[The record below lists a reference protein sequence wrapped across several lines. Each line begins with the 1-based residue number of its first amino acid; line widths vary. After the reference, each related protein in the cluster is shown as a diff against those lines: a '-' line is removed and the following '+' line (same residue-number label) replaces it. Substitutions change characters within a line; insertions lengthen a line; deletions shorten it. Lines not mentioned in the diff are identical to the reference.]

1 MACLGSAG
9 WPASHGASWGCSH
22 EQLTWL
28 EHLKRGTYKM
38 APWPVV
44 SAGVVASL
52 SLSVPLRAPLNLVVS
67 PYDLFVVQLD
77 FFQVPKLS
85 EEPFLKL

>member
-1 MACLGSAG
+1 
-9 WPASHGASWGCSH
+9 
-22 EQLTWL
+22 
-28 EHLKRGTYKM
+28 M

-44 SAGVVASL
+44 SAGVVALL

>member
-1 MACLGSAG
+1 M
-9 WPASHGASWGCSH
+9 
-22 EQLTWL
+22 T
-28 EHLKRGTYKM
+28 
-38 APWPVV
+38 PWHMV

-52 SLSVPLRAPLNLVVS
+52 SLSILLRAPLHLVVL
-67 PYDLFVVQLD
+67 PYDLFVVWLE

>member
-1 MACLGSAG
+1 MAGTSETWRLQD
-9 WPASHGASWGCSH
+9 GAVARGVSWGGGLAFSI
-22 EQLTWL
+22 
-28 EHLKRGTYKM
+28 
-38 APWPVV
+38 
-44 SAGVVASL
+44 
-52 SLSVPLRAPLNLVVS
+52 PLRAPLHLVES